1 MTLYIET
8 LSGKK
13 FLSRI
18 LFHAFIEKLSSNPVK
33 THYYIEASHR
43 AKMVVRILGK
53 IFGLQFEELEFELR
67 NIKDDFGELIR
78 LRIHRLDLFKF
89 QAKLLD
95 SNEFKTFSF

>member
-1 MTLYIET
+1 MTLYVET

-53 IFGLQFEELEFELR
+53 IFGLQFKALEFELR
-67 NIKDDFGELIR
+67 NIKDDFG
-78 LRIHRLDLFKF
+78 
-89 QAKLLD
+89 
-95 SNEFKTFSF
+95 